1 MPSCETCYH
10 GDPLENIF
18 IAVILQSLLYNSY
31 IIVVKS
37 VWYSCFSLYLIKN
50 SQAVKKGAAPK
61 KAMVKKDVKSKVV
74 AKKWL

>member
-10 GDPLENIF
+10 GGPLENIC

-37 VWYSCFSLYLIKN
+37 VWYSCVSSVYVVITCVVLCGGAIKCN
-50 SQAVKKGAAPK
+50 NA
-61 KAMVKKDVKSKVV
+61 
-74 AKKWL
+74 W

>member
-10 GDPLENIF
+10 GGPLENIC

-37 VWYSCFSLYLIKN
+37 VGIHVSPLY
-50 SQAVKKGAAPK
+50 
-61 KAMVKKDVKSKVV
+61 VV
-74 AKKWL
+74 ITCVILCGVL